1 MPINRAAAV
10 MDSGSYFTANNAAT
24 GVATAAAPTAYSDT
38 APFCVITNTVGAGST
53 GSGAKT
59 MYLDWLRFYETA
71 AGTAGVAMLL
81 KAQLD
86 NTVATGGTLLVPKS
100 TNSNDGNA
108 SVAAIRLLPTGIAAS
123 GNVRVII
130 GNHFVIPTQTTP
142 LAVNT
147 EVFIKFGGVDGF
159 STVYTGAATA
169 AVYSKMVYN
178 WPPVAIGPGYAL
190 SLQHIITTQSA
201 ASSWAFEF
209 GWVEA

>member
-1 MPINRAAAV
+1 MPLNRAAAV
-10 MDSGSYFTANNAAT
+10 ADSGSYFTANNGST

-38 APFCVITNTVGAGST
+38 APFCVITNTAGVGST
-53 GSGAKT
+53 GRSI
-59 MYLDWLRFYETA
+59 YLDWLRFYETS

-86 NTVATGGTLLVPKS
+86 NTAATGGTLLVPKS
-100 TNSNDGNA
+100 TNSIDGA
-108 SVAAIRLLPTGIAAS
+108 TSVAAIRLLPTGIAAS
-123 GNVRVII
+123 GFVRVVV

-147 EVFIKFGGVDGF
+147 EVDLKFGGVDGF
-159 STVYTGAATA
+159 QTTYLSSAVGA
-169 AVYSKMVYN
+169 VHSKNAYA
-178 WPPVAIGPGYAL
+178 WPPIVISPGWAL
-190 SLQHIITTQSA
+190 SIQHIITTQSA

>member
-38 APFCVITNTVGAGST
+38 APFCVITNTVGAGS
-53 GSGAKT
+53 SGKT
-59 MYLDWLRFYETA
+59 MYMDWLRFYETA

-108 SVAAIRLLPTGIAAS
+108 SVAA
-123 GNVRVII
+123 
-130 GNHFVIPTQTTP
+130 
-142 LAVNT
+142 
-147 EVFIKFGGVDGF
+147 
-159 STVYTGAATA
+159 
-169 AVYSKMVYN
+169 
-178 WPPVAIGPGYAL
+178 
-190 SLQHIITTQSA
+190 
-201 ASSWAFEF
+201 
-209 GWVEA
+209 